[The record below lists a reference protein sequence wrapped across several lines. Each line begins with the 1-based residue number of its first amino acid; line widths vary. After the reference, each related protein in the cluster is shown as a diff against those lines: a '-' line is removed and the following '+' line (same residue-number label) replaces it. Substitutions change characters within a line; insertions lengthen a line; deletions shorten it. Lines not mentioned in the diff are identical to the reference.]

1 MVARQYTEQYS
12 IFKKTAQHWAAA
24 FAGAKHRFADFDSA
38 MKKLREMGVDEHA
51 ARVALSS
58 CNWEITKATERLFN

>member
-1 MVARQYTEQYS
+1 MARQYAESYP
-12 IFKKTAQHWAAA
+12 IFKKTAQHWATA

-38 MKKLREMGVDEHA
+38 LKKLREMGAEEHN

-58 CNWEITKATERLFN
+58 CDWEISKATEKLFC